1 MTTAAHIVDL
11 FDPLTLGSDL
21 LAAGSSGK
29 WYTANHSPDLPKHIT
44 PQLIDTHW
52 AGRRPGDLV
61 GAAPAPWTRWQVWDI
76 DVNVDKPDVPGQRIT
91 AADVTCRLT
100 AYLANHDITPV
111 VVTTPTGGYHVI
123 VVAEAPVA
131 RGALGT
137 WAQRIRDRVCPDP
150 AEIHIDL
157 RPEAAGGATKVRI
170 PLGRGIAKTP
180 KGEPRS
186 TTLLD
191 TRLLDP
197 DALEPLHESRFEDLQ
212 ALRTHLD
219 AARVSIAD
227 IYSDPEAAGYETT
240 GSGWVLSAA
249 RRAEIVDAAV
259 AARLPIREPT
269 NSTVDDSP
277 ISLSTAATVPLVR
290 VLPVAETLNADD
302 LYGPGWLSA
311 VGRIQAGEILPGSEG
326 LYKSVYQLTFYH
338 YISEGQPE
346 ADVMAA
352 LTEWA
357 EENGES
363 VKKVSGMVR
372 RSIKDLDLRV
382 AAGELAIGLRTTA
395 ALLGVRDARPR
406 TVVPRLLAE
415 DLIVTDIL
423 SRVPAY
429 LREMAGLIL
438 AEIRAHCTINQTT
451 INALPGARKR
461 RQARAGD
468 AGDVVVRRARGEDE
482 EVRSTIG
489 VLAREALVRTGVVR
503 RLKAH
508 STGHH
513 SAIFGI
519 DYATALEVRTRLGLP
534 GITEGG
540 ELVHRTDDPV
550 VHTAASGDTAVN
562 AKGEES
568 IHPARVAQLLLGDGL
583 LERLVEDRPE
593 IAEVAY
599 AVARNGSV
607 RPDEVDENLL
617 PILEPYFG
625 RTAQN
630 RIGAHFPALRAARR
644 ELALPEHQLRW
655 EGEHLAAPFVPKA
668 AEPLF
673 ATISAA
679 GRSDFETA

>member
-1 MTTAAHIVDL
+1 M
-11 FDPLTLGSDL
+11 
-21 LAAGSSGK
+21 
-29 WYTANHSPDLPKHIT
+29 
-44 PQLIDTHW
+44 
-52 AGRRPGDLV
+52 
-61 GAAPAPWTRWQVWDI
+61 
-76 DVNVDKPDVPGQRIT
+76 
-91 AADVTCRLT
+91 
-100 AYLANHDITPV
+100 
-111 VVTTPTGGYHVI
+111 
-123 VVAEAPVA
+123 
-131 RGALGT
+131 
-137 WAQRIRDRVCPDP
+137 
-150 AEIHIDL
+150 
-157 RPEAAGGATKVRI
+157 
-170 PLGRGIAKTP
+170 
-180 KGEPRS
+180 
-186 TTLLD
+186 
-191 TRLLDP
+191 
-197 DALEPLHESRFEDLQ
+197 EPLHASRFEDLQ
-212 ALRTHLD
+212 ALRTHLH

-227 IYSDPEAAGYETT
+227 IYSDPDAAGYETT

-249 RRAEIVDAAV
+249 RRAEIVAAAV
-259 AARLPIREPT
+259 AARLPIRKPT
-269 NSTVDDSP
+269 NPTVDASP

-346 ADVMAA
+346 ADVMVA

-372 RSIKDLDLRV
+372 RSLKDLDLRV
-382 AAGELAIGLRTTA
+382 AVGELAIGLRTTA

-415 DLIVTDIL
+415 DEIVTDIL
-423 SRVPAY
+423 DQIPEN
-429 LREMAGLIL
+429 LQEMARLIL
-438 AEIRAHCTINQTT
+438 AELRAHGTINQTT
-451 INALPGARKR
+451 INNIPGARKR

-468 AGDVVVRRARGEDE
+468 AGDVVARRARGEDE
-482 EVRSTIG
+482 TVRSSIG
-489 VLAREALVRTGVVR
+489 VLAREALIRTRVVR

-519 DYATALEVRTRLGLP
+519 DYATALELRARLGLP

-540 ELVHRTDDPV
+540 ELVHRTDDPI
-550 VHTAASGDTAVN
+550 VHTAASGDTALN

-568 IHPARVAQLLLGDGL
+568 LHPARVAQFLLGDGF
-583 LERLVEDRPE
+583 LERLVEERPE

-607 RPDEVDENLL
+607 RPDEVDKNLL
-617 PILEPYFG
+617 PLLAPYFG
-625 RTAQN
+625 QVSIN
-630 RIGAHFPALRAARR
+630 RIGARFGALRAARR
-644 ELALPEHQLRW
+644 ELGLPEHQIAW
-655 EGEHLAAPFVPKA
+655 DGEALAAPFVPKA

-673 ATISAA
+673 ATLSAA
-679 GRSDFETA
+679 GRSDLETA